1 MGVRHDFTHVQLAIL
16 ERFGHRC
23 ASCGREDLPLPQRGR
38 RLNLF
43 LRSGARDLLGGSRAV
58 TGRPL
63 TGVRLPHDRQPGAA
77 QGPRVDSAGGG
88 GARSSS
94 ASAGESASGHRSRGR
109 RNILS
114 VGFVARHSSA
124 KRTSRRRRRIWGKP
138 ALSELHA
145 PFAFARPLVVAVVN
159 DDHELPCPVRPRAR
173 AVDPIDRAEAPV
185 GHLDDAVV
193 HVN

>member
-77 QGPRVDSAGGG
+77 QGPRVDSAGGAVHARHPHPRASRRPG
-88 GARSSS
+88 TGPGADGTSS
-94 ASAGESASGHRSRGR
+94 ASASSPGTPARSARPGGVGGSG
-109 RNILS
+109 
-114 VGFVARHSSA
+114 V
-124 KRTSRRRRRIWGKP
+124 SRRYRNCTRPSRSLGHSWSPSSTMITNFP
-138 ALSELHA
+138 AQCGREHA
-145 PFAFARPLVVAVVN
+145 PSIRSI
-159 DDHELPCPVRPRAR
+159 ERRLPSGIWMTPSYT
-173 AVDPIDRAEAPV
+173 
-185 GHLDDAVV
+185 
-193 HVN
+193 

>member
-1 MGVRHDFTHVQLAIL
+1 MRLLRPRRSAAPSARPPTQ
-16 ERFGHRC
+16 
-23 ASCGREDLPLPQRGR
+23 PLPSLRGAGPAWR
-38 RLNLF
+38 QQ
-43 LRSGARDLLGGSRAV
+43 SGYRTTAYRGQVTAR
-58 TGRPL
+58 P
-63 TGVRLPHDRQPGAA
+63 AA
-77 QGPRVDSAGGG
+77 RGGPRATCRFSRGG